1 MRRDALVPVPSQE
14 SGSAPVPL
22 TRSCRY
28 FTLQSTFCL
37 GSPEVLMNV
46 SAMKRRIFKGF
57 AVLAMLAVLGIGALL
72 GSLWLEHRTEVTLP
86 TPTGP
91 FAVGRSILDW
101 TDDGAIDTLA
111 PTPGT
116 KRELLVWI
124 WYPSAGPSAARLDD
138 YVPAQLRPK
147 A

>member
-1 MRRDALVPVPSQE
+1 
-14 SGSAPVPL
+14 
-22 TRSCRY
+22 
-28 FTLQSTFCL
+28 
-37 GSPEVLMNV
+37 MNV
-46 SAMKRRIFKGF
+46 SAMKRRVFKGC
-57 AVLAMLAVLGIGALL
+57 AVLAMLAVLGVGALL

-101 TDDGAIDTLA
+101 TDDAALDTLA

-124 WYPSAGPSAARLDD
+124 CYPAAGPPVGGREGR
-138 YVPAQLRPK
+138 VRPQVHPQG
-147 A
+147 